1 MSAGQ
6 GKELAKLLTEKTH
19 LGSVLPRNS
28 PSVTRMIKIF
38 AAGTRRLRSSTL
50 FPKITSHKKVRT
62 KGADTEITLNNTD
75 IILTSLF
82 YLRYGNLR

>member
-38 AAGTRRLRSSTL
+38 AAGTRQLRSSTL
-50 FPKITSHKKVRT
+50 FPRITSHNKVRT
-62 KGADTEITLNNTD
+62 KGAYTEIT
-75 IILTSLF
+75 F
-82 YLRYGNLR
+82 EQH

>member
-6 GKELAKLLTEKTH
+6 GKELAKLLTEEIH
-19 LGSVLPRNS
+19 LGSVLRRNS

-38 AAGTRRLRSSTL
+38 AAGIRQLRSSTL
-50 FPKITSHKKVRT
+50 FQRITRHHKVRT
-62 KGADTEITLNNTD
+62 RGAYTEITLNNTD

-82 YLRYGNLR
+82 YLRNGNLG